1 MIKAK
6 KSGFFNI
13 FFKFY
18 INRILKKNFFRI
30 HISGR
35 ENLNLLDKNLPTIY
49 YANHTNWWDG
59 FTAYFLTNMTL
70 KLDDYLMMD
79 IEQMKKYR
87 MFKYVGVFSVDRNNP
102 REAVS
107 SVDYAALL
115 LKGTK
120 RCMWIFPEG
129 EMHVQDHYPIT
140 FYSGITKIS
149 EKIGNVNLQPAAFR
163 YEFIGEQRP
172 EIFISI
178 GKGDIFK
185 SKEKPDKNYTI
196 YLQDKLTAEV
206 KLLKE
211 KVINSQFES
220 FQIVFKGKESR
231 NKTVDRI
238 TR

>member
-6 KSGFFNI
+6 KSVFFNI
-13 FFKFY
+13 IFRFY
-18 INRILKKNFFRI
+18 INRILKKHFFRI
-30 HISGR
+30 HISGM
-35 ENLNLLDKNLPTIY
+35 ENLGSLDKNLPTIY

-87 MFKYVGVFSVDRNNP
+87 TFKYVGVFSVDRNNP

-107 SVDYAALL
+107 SVDYTASL
-115 LKGTK
+115 LKDTK
-120 RCMWIFPEG
+120 RCLWIFPEG
-129 EMHVQDHYPIT
+129 EMNVQDHEPIT
-140 FYSGITKIS
+140 FYPGITKIA
-149 EKIGNVNLQPAAFR
+149 EKTGNVNLQPAAFR

-172 EIFISI
+172 EIFISL
-178 GKGDIFK
+178 GKGGIFNS
-185 SKEKPDKNYTI
+185 SKKPDKDYTI
-196 YLQDKLTAEV
+196 YLQNKLTAEV
-206 KLLKE
+206 KQLKE
-211 KVINSQFES
+211 KVINRQFES
-220 FQIVFKGKESR
+220 FQTVFKGKESR